1 MLVKKSLVAGTKNS
15 RCAGDELDML
25 FERAEQGEKGLEGR
39 EGGFQGPRS
48 VLSSFARFM
57 NSLTK

>member
-1 MLVKKSLVAGTKNS
+1 MLIENSLVAGMKKS
-15 RCAGDELDML
+15 GCAGDELDML
-25 FERAEQGEKGLEGR
+25 FEGAEQGERGLEGR

>member
-1 MLVKKSLVAGTKNS
+1 MLIEDGLVAGMKES
-15 RCAGDELDML
+15 GCAGDELDML
-25 FERAEQGEKGLEGR
+25 FEGAEQGETGLEGR